1 MSERVNVDTAALA
14 QGQSSARD
22 TIDAVREA
30 AEFMINKLHAA
41 NDRFASR
48 NYDRISESMRVC
60 ASSFESIYSM
70 LDGAVNYLKLLEE
83 HIEEY
88 SKNKY

>member
-14 QGQSSARD
+14 SGQSGVRNTAQAMRD
-22 TIDAVREA
+22 ATG
-30 AEFMINKLHAA
+30 FMIDKLHAV

-48 NYDRISESMRVC
+48 NYDRISESVSIC
-60 ASSFESIYSM
+60 ASSFESIYAM
-70 LDGAVNYLKLLEE
+70 LDGSVNYLNLLEE